1 MKTEDI
7 IKTVM
12 DADGED
18 MHEKLL
24 ELERKV
30 KADFLAD
37 LPGAEDEITIK
48 RGDFAIR
55 VRDTLAKANMPSP
68 CERGNILQVMA
79 RGMKNVM
86 IAQMLEKEFF
96 GEAKAEDEDDEEEH

>member
-7 IKTVM
+7 FKSVM
-12 DADGED
+12 EADGED
-18 MHEKLL
+18 MHEKLA

-30 KADFLAD
+30 KAEFLAK
-37 LPGAEDEITIK
+37 LRGAEDEITIK

-68 CERGNILQVMA
+68 GEMGNMLTLIA
-79 RGMKNVM
+79 RGMQNTM

-96 GEAKAEDEDDEEEH
+96 GEAKVEDEDDEEE

>member
-1 MKTEDI
+1 MKAEDI

-12 DADGED
+12 EADGED
-18 MHEKLL
+18 MHEKLA
-24 ELERKV
+24 ELERKA
-30 KADFLAD
+30 KADFLAK
-37 LPGAEDEITIK
+37 LQGAEDEITIK

-68 CERGNILQVMA
+68 GEMGNMLTLIA
-79 RGMKNVM
+79 RGMQNIM

-96 GEAKAEDEDDEEEH
+96 GEAETEDGDDEEE

>member
-7 IKTVM
+7 IKAVM
-12 DADGED
+12 EENGED
-18 MHEKLL
+18 MHEKLA
-24 ELERKV
+24 ELERKA
-30 KADFLAD
+30 KAEFLAK

-55 VRDTLAKANMPSP
+55 VRDTLAKANMPSVG
-68 CERGNILQVMA
+68 EISNMFTLIA
-79 RGMKNVM
+79 RGMQNIM

-96 GEAKAEDEDDEEEH
+96 GEAKTEDSGDEEE